1 SIGSAGW
8 PKGDVSGRFRYAVD
22 TRQRQSRGRLDAVM
36 GASEL
41 AGWQVDSA
49 GVTVTFPGAGPDSF
63 RVRASRRG
71 GSFELAGTTTP
82 GGWRAEYSASGLP
95 LAGWPGGR
103 AAGPRGRRARAAGA
117 AWTAGGRAAWTPKGV
132 RLELDRAEAKSTR
145 FDWLAEG
152 PLALSG
158 DPKGV
163 SFDRVKAADG
173 PSSLEISGRWAAPG
187 GYYDWRAHG

>member
-1 SIGSAGW
+1 MRRGEPSRWGSIGIAGW

-71 GSFELAGTTTP
+71 GSFELDNAESKEKRIKDSGFTEPSAPTQSAASVSPRRIASTP
-82 GGWRAEYSASGLP
+82 S
-95 LAGWPGGR
+95 
-103 AAGPRGRRARAAGA
+103 
-117 AWTAGGRAAWTPKGV
+117 
-132 RLELDRAEAKSTR
+132 
-145 FDWLAEG
+145 
-152 PLALSG
+152 
-158 DPKGV
+158 
-163 SFDRVKAADG
+163 
-173 PSSLEISGRWAAPG
+173 
-187 GYYDWRAHG
+187 

>member
-1 SIGSAGW
+1 M
-8 PKGDVSGRFRYAVD
+8 SGRFRYAVD

-95 LAGWPGGR
+95 LEEWPDGR
-103 AAGPRGRRARAAGA
+103 ASGLRGRLGHAAGGVEGRSKFGPTA
-117 AWTAGGRAAWTPKGV
+117 QPASSHASNTAPICARNTAGSRIW
-132 RLELDRAEAKSTR
+132 EL
-145 FDWLAEG
+145 WLM
-152 PLALSG
+152 LT
-158 DPKGV
+158 
-163 SFDRVKAADG
+163 
-173 PSSLEISGRWAAPG
+173 
-187 GYYDWRAHG
+187 